1 MDVGAGNSI
10 AFWILG
16 AAAAGSALGVVLV
29 RDIFRA
35 ALLLVVTFLCVAGLF
50 ITLNADFLAVVQILI
65 YGGGISIL
73 IVFAI
78 LLTRDVQQGNPSGKL
93 LRPAMGLAALLLATF
108 VTAIV
113 NTDWRLSK
121 SEPLDNTT
129 TAIADLIVNVY
140 VLAFIIAGVLLL
152 AVMIGAI
159 VIAKGKDE
167 D

>member
-1 MDVGAGNSI
+1 
-10 AFWILG
+10 
-16 AAAAGSALGVVLV
+16 
-29 RDIFRA
+29 
-35 ALLLVVTFLCVAGLF
+35 
-50 ITLNADFLAVVQILI
+50 
-65 YGGGISIL
+65 
-73 IVFAI
+73 
-78 LLTRDVQQGNPSGKL
+78 
-93 LRPAMGLAALLLATF
+93 MGLAALLLATF

-159 VIAKGKDE
+159 VIAKGQDE

>member
-1 MDVGAGNSI
+1 MDVGTGNSI
-10 AFWILG
+10 AFWIL
-16 AAAAGSALGVVLV
+16 ACTATMCALGVVLV

-35 ALLLVVTFLCVAGLF
+35 ALLLVLVFLSVAGLF
-50 ITLNADFLAVVQILI
+50 VTLSADFMAVVQILI

-93 LRPAMGLAALLLATF
+93 QRPALAIAAVLVATF
-108 VTAIV
+108 VAAIL
-113 NTDWRLSK
+113 NTDWQLS
-121 SEPLDNTT
+121 SLGPLDTTT

-140 VLAFIIAGVLLL
+140 VLAFIVVGVLLL

-159 VIAKGKDE
+159 VIAKDE
-167 D
+167 EDD

>member
-1 MDVGAGNSI
+1 MDVGSGNSI

-16 AAAAGSALGVVLV
+16 SGAAISALGVVLV

-35 ALLLVVTFLCVAGLF
+35 ALLLVATFLFVAGLF
-50 ITLNADFLAVVQILI
+50 ITLSADFLAVVQILI

-93 LRPAMGLAALLLATF
+93 MRPAMGLAALLLATF

-113 NTDWRLSK
+113 NTDWKVSGG
-121 SEPLDNTT
+121 EPLGSTT
-129 TAIADLIVNVY
+129 AAIADLIVNVY
-140 VLAFIIAGVLLL
+140 VLAFIIVGVLLL

>member
-1 MDVGAGNSI
+1 MDVGTGNSI
-10 AFWILG
+10 AFWILATG
-16 AAAAGSALGVVLV
+16 ATVSALGVVLV

-35 ALLLVVTFLCVAGLF
+35 ALLLVMTFLSVAGLF
-50 ITLNADFLAVVQILI
+50 VTLSADFLAVVQILI

-93 LRPAMGLAALLLATF
+93 MRPAMALGAVLLATF
-108 VTAIV
+108 ITAIV
-113 NTDWRLSK
+113 NTDWRLSQE
-121 SEPLDNTT
+121 EPLENTT

-159 VIAKGKDE
+159 VIAKGKD
-167 D
+167 DD